1 MENMIKINL
10 NKIEDVMKF
19 YTLVNT
25 FPSDIDVVS
34 GNTVIDAKSLLGLYS
49 LDLSKDINVR
59 IISDSAEE
67 KRRFDSEM
75 EEFK

>member
-1 MENMIKINL
+1 MIKINL

-34 GNTVIDAKSLLGLYS
+34 GSIVIDAKSLLGLYS
-49 LDLSKDINVR
+49 LDLSKDISVR
-59 IISDSAEE
+59 IISDNVQE

>member
-19 YTLVNT
+19 YALVNA

-34 GNTVIDAKSLLGLYS
+34 GSTVIDAKSLLGLYS
-49 LDLSKDINVR
+49 LDLSKDISVR
-59 IISDSAEE
+59 IISDNVEE
-67 KRRFDSEM
+67 ERRFDSEM
-75 EEFK
+75 EAFR

>member
-34 GNTVIDAKSLLGLYS
+34 GSTIIDAKSLLGLYS

-59 IISDSAEE
+59 IISDNVEE

-75 EEFK
+75 EAFR

>member
-25 FPSDIDVVS
+25 FTSDIDVVS
-34 GNTVIDAKSLLGLYS
+34 GSTVIDAKSLLGLYS
-49 LDLSKDINVR
+49 LGLSKDISVR
-59 IISDSAEE
+59 IISDNADE
-67 KRRFDSEM
+67 KKRFDATM
-75 EEFK
+75 EEFR

>member
-25 FPSDIDVVS
+25 FSSDIDVVS
-34 GNTVIDAKSLLGLYS
+34 GSTVIDAKSLLGLYS

-59 IISDSAEE
+59 IISDNVEE

-75 EEFK
+75 EAFR

>member
-10 NKIEDVMKF
+10 NKIEDVMNF

-34 GNTVIDAKSLLGLYS
+34 GSTVIDAKSLLGLYS

-59 IISDSAEE
+59 IISDNVEE

-75 EEFK
+75 EAFR